1 MTKKVKVVIAPNA
14 FKGTLTSIQAAK
26 CIERGLKYAWADLQT
41 ICVPVADGGDGT
53 LETIIENTGGS
64 IIKTP
69 VLDPLGRTIT
79 GKFGITH
86 DKQTAI
92 VESAIASG
100 LVLLS
105 TVERNP
111 LITSTFGVGQLICK
125 AISYSPKKLIVGVGG
140 TATNDAGTGMARAL
154 GVKLYDQYG
163 NTLPEGGGSLVHL
176 AQIDMANATRY
187 GDIEII
193 SICDVDNPLIGE
205 YGATKIYA
213 PQKGANAEMI
223 EILEQGLSNFS
234 KIVLR
239 DYKVDI
245 ANMPRA
251 GAGGGLAA
259 GLKLFLNAQ
268 LASGIET
275 VMELIHFKEKVQ
287 KTDLVI
293 TGEGRI
299 DAQTLYGK
307 APSVVAKTAKKFG
320 VPVIA
325 ICGIKNIET
334 NQMIRGSI
342 DACIAISKQIAK
354 DSELRNESAARL
366 TECAKTVGNILKKL
380 DSISSKRIRE
390 YFSSITK

>member
-1 MTKKVKVVIAPNA
+1 MNKKIKVVIAPNA

-41 ICVPVADGGDGT
+41 ICLPVADGGDGT
-53 LETIIENTGGS
+53 LETIIENTGGH
-64 IIKTP
+64 IIETP
-69 VLDPLGRTIT
+69 VLDPLGRPIA
-79 GKFGITH
+79 GRFGIIH

-105 TVERNP
+105 PEERNP
-111 LITSTFGVGQLICK
+111 LITSTFGTGQLIRE
-125 AISYSPKKLIVGVGG
+125 AISYSPKRLIVGVGG

-154 GVKLYDQYG
+154 GVKFYDQYG
-163 NTLPEGGGSLVHL
+163 HELPEGGGSLVHL
-176 AQIDMANATRY
+176 AQIDMANTVRY
-187 GDIEII
+187 DDIEII
-193 SICDVDNPLIGE
+193 SMCDVDNALTGE
-205 YGATKIYA
+205 YGATRIYA
-213 PQKGANAEMI
+213 PQKGADSEMI
-223 EILEQGLSNFS
+223 KILEQGLVNFS

-245 ANMPRA
+245 ANMPRT

-275 VMELIHFKEKVQ
+275 VMELIRFKEKVREA
-287 KTDLVI
+287 DLII
-293 TGEGRI
+293 TGEGKI
-299 DAQTLYGK
+299 DTQTLYGK
-307 APSVVAKTAKKFG
+307 APSVVAQTAKKIG

-334 NQMIRGSI
+334 NQMIRGGF

-354 DSELRNESAARL
+354 DSELRNKSAARL
-366 TECAKTVGNILKKL
+366 TECAKTLGNTLKKL
-380 DSISSKRIRE
+380 NTISNEHIRE
-390 YFSSITK
+390 YFSSIT